1 MLVMKIVKALE
12 SGFVGAC
19 TLTLIHEVIRRKVPE
34 APRMDLLGM
43 NALSKVLRKFSAKI
57 PDRKNLFGWT
67 LAGDIIG
74 NTLYYSLAGV
84 GSKKTSIAKG
94 TMLGLTAGLGAVML
108 PKKMGLNDAPSNRT
122 TQTKVMTV
130 AWYVI
135 GGIVSAAVYKMLENK
150 K

>member
-1 MLVMKIVKALE
+1 MKIVKALE

-43 NALSKVLRKFSAKI
+43 NALSKILRKFSARI
-57 PDRKNLFGWT
+57 PDKNHLFGWT

-74 NTLYYSLAGV
+74 NTLYYSLAGA

>member
-1 MLVMKIVKALE
+1 MKIVKALE

-57 PDRKNLFGWT
+57 PDKDQLFGWT
-67 LAGDIIG
+67 LVGDIVG
-74 NTLYYSLAGV
+74 NTLYYSLAGA

-122 TQTKVMTV
+122 LQTKVMTV

>member
-1 MLVMKIVKALE
+1 MKIVKALE

-43 NALSKVLRKFSAKI
+43 NALSKVLRKFSARV
-57 PDRKNLFGWT
+57 PDRKSLFGWT
-67 LAGDIIG
+67 LVGDIIG
-74 NTLYYSLAGV
+74 NTLYYSLAGA

-150 K
+150 N

>member
-1 MLVMKIVKALE
+1 MKIVKALE

-57 PDRKNLFGWT
+57 PDKDQLFGWT
-67 LAGDIIG
+67 LVGDIVG
-74 NTLYYSLAGV
+74 NTLYYSLAGA

-94 TMLGLTAGLGAVML
+94 IMLGLTAGLGAVML

-122 TQTKVMTV
+122 LQTKVMTV

-150 K
+150 N

>member
-1 MLVMKIVKALE
+1 MKIVKALE

-57 PDRKNLFGWT
+57 PDKDQLFGWT
-67 LAGDIIG
+67 LVGDIVG
-74 NTLYYSLAGV
+74 NTLYYSLAGA

-108 PKKMGLNDAPSNRT
+108 PKKIGLNDAPSNRT
-122 TQTKVMTV
+122 LQTKVMTV